1 MPAKRR
7 GRPKKVGIC
16 PADDKCAGCKR
27 GRGCERVKL
36 SQPATSPPA
45 ESQPQP
51 EPRKRKAPIQPYVPG
66 ELRDCRKD
74 SNEAAR
80 KTAKPPPVT
89 ESPIVAWLTGAA
101 VNQAIAKA
109 AKSLAEGK
117 SEDVIAQVGS
127 LVEENALLKSDN
139 AVLRNENASL
149 SKRLDKVRAELDAIK
164 RAVARGLNKEDF
176 EFSSHR
182 SIIDELV
189 GKGYGHTLSGERLL
203 RMHAQEVVELIL
215 KKAGEDVLKQI
226 ELAAAVKD
234 RLTDVNPNKD
244 LPVALAIVESV
255 KSWLKEIKNKFKGR
269 FPNDIRSL
277 YQGVHQAVSLADA
290 KRSDALACSARRV
303 AS

>member
-1 MPAKRR
+1 M
-7 GRPKKVGIC
+7 
-16 PADDKCAGCKR
+16 
-27 GRGCERVKL
+27 
-36 SQPATSPPA
+36 
-45 ESQPQP
+45 
-51 EPRKRKAPIQPYVPG
+51 
-66 ELRDCRKD
+66 
-74 SNEAAR
+74 
-80 KTAKPPPVT
+80 
-89 ESPIVAWLTGAA
+89 
-101 VNQAIAKA
+101 
-109 AKSLAEGK
+109 
-117 SEDVIAQVGS
+117 
-127 LVEENALLKSDN
+127 
-139 AVLRNENASL
+139 
-149 SKRLDKVRAELDAIK
+149 RAELDAIK

-182 SIIDELV
+182 SIIDEIV
-189 GKGYGHTLSGERLL
+189 GKGYGHTESGERLL

-290 KRSDALACSARRV
+290 KRSDVARLLGTSSRLLKEGR
-303 AS
+303 ARF